1 MTIFSRICLVG
12 LAVALVSRPLG
23 AQMPGPDQFVPLV
36 DIKDTVAHC
45 EKVVDG
51 AMRPGETGFLL
62 RFGRVDTLQRV
73 VSAVWDSVGKLVRYS
88 DARGDLR
95 GLPVAVADR
104 GPRTTIVIDMAKGF
118 ALLLNEAHG
127 RTRGSSMA
135 TAAATLGARNL
146 GPPRQLLERLYR
158 QCGAPETRGPQ

>member
-1 MTIFSRICLVG
+1 MTNFSRMFLIG
-12 LAVALVSRPLG
+12 LAMALVLRPLG

-45 EKVVDG
+45 EKVFDG

-62 RFGRVDTLQRV
+62 RFGKVDTLQRV
-73 VSAVWDSVGKLVRYS
+73 VSAVWDSVGQFVRYS

-104 GPRTTIVIDMAKGF
+104 GPRTTIIIDMAKGF
-118 ALLLNEAHG
+118 ALLLNETHG

-135 TAAATLGARNL
+135 TAGATLDARNL
-146 GPPRQLLERLYR
+146 GPPRQLLERLHR
-158 QCGAPETRGPQ
+158 QCGAPETHGPK